1 MRSAFYILII
11 IVSSHAL
18 LAQAPTTIIRQSP
31 VPILHPEN
39 YGNEFSITDAN
50 GRPFKPLYDDVQ
62 GSAYFFD
69 SLKSSM
75 IMFTNGNSFRQ
86 IPARLDLY
94 KQEIHVLSRNKE
106 EFVLPKELVKEII
119 FTDSSSTKVTQ
130 FVFRSGFPAIDDQT
144 SSSFYQV
151 LTEGRIIMLEF
162 IKKKIL
168 ERKNDVSGEVAK
180 EFESY
185 EEYYVLADN
194 QMTKLKKDK
203 SFILSLVKD
212 KDKEMQSYLASTSLN
227 FRKWTDIQSFLSY
240 YNSLSK

>member
-1 MRSAFYILII
+1 
-11 IVSSHAL
+11 L
-18 LAQAPTTIIRQSP
+18 LAQAPTTTIRQTP
-31 VPILHPEN
+31 VPILHPES

-50 GRPFKPLYDDVQ
+50 GRPFNKPLYEDVQ
-62 GSAYFFD
+62 GSAYFLD
-69 SLKSSM
+69 SLKPSV
-75 IMFTNGNSFRQ
+75 IMLTNGNSFRQ

-106 EFVLPKELVKEII
+106 EFILPTELVKEII
-119 FTDSSSTKVTQ
+119 FADSSSSKVKQ
-130 FVFRSGFPAIDDQT
+130 FVFRPGFPAIDDQT
-144 SSSFYQV
+144 PTSFYQV
-151 LTEGRIIMLEF
+151 ITEGRIIMLEF

-168 ERKNDVSGEVAK
+168 ERKNDISGEVTK

-212 KDKEMQSYLASTSLN
+212 RDKEMQSYLASGNPN
-227 FRKWTDIQSFLSY
+227 FRKWTDIQSFFLY

>member
-1 MRSAFYILII
+1 M
-11 IVSSHAL
+11 
-18 LAQAPTTIIRQSP
+18 
-31 VPILHPEN
+31 
-39 YGNEFSITDAN
+39 
-50 GRPFKPLYDDVQ
+50 
-62 GSAYFFD
+62 
-69 SLKSSM
+69 
-75 IMFTNGNSFRQ
+75 
-86 IPARLDLY
+86 
-94 KQEIHVLSRNKE
+94 LSRNKE